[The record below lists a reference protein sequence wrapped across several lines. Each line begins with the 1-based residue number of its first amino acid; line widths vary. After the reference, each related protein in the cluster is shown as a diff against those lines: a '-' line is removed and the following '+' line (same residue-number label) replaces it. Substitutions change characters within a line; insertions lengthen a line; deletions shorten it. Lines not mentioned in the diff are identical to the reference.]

1 MLLRHACGH
10 VDVGTCPHQVLA
22 AILTQSQTGG
32 QIMHTKYWCPHQV
45 LKFTGASAPTMS
57 FESSYVGYF
66 YAKNLRQWI
75 SHQDYDKGLN
85 QGTGRQF
92 TCFSMSP

>member
-1 MLLRHACGH
+1 MLLRRTCGN

-22 AILTQSQTGG
+22 ATLTLSQQRG
-32 QIMHTKYWCPHQV
+32 QI
-45 LKFTGASAPTMS
+45 LKSTSAFAPTMS